1 MTLINK
7 IGSFIL
13 HNKYWIVV
21 FFGIL
26 IVGFTGDNSI
36 LQHLEYQNEIDNIES
51 EINNY
56 NKIYEE
62 SQHTIKMI
70 QTDPHAITKIA
81 REKYLMKAD
90 DEDIFVFSNDYKNEA
105 TN

>member
-13 HNKYWIVV
+13 HNKYWIVIV
-21 FFGIL
+21 IGVL
-26 IVGFTGDNSI
+26 VVGFTGDNSI
-36 LQHLEYQNEIDNIES
+36 LQHLEYQNEIDNLEN
-51 EINNY
+51 EISDY
-56 NKIYEE
+56 NKIYDE

-90 DEDIFVFSNDYKNEA
+90 DEDIFVFSTDHKHEGIN
-105 TN
+105 

>member
-7 IGSFIL
+7 IVSFIL
-13 HNKYWIVV
+13 HNKYWFVV
-21 FFGIL
+21 FFGVL

-36 LQHLEYQNEIDNIES
+36 LQHLKYQKEIDDLQG
-51 EINNY
+51 EIDAY
-56 NKIYEE
+56 NKMYEE

-90 DEDIFVFSNDYKNEA
+90 DEDIFVFSTDHRNEG